1 MRLFTA
7 ILIGI
12 LALFQYDFWFGK
24 NGYLDYK
31 EVAAKIIENKTE
43 NERLTQRNQMVSA
56 EIQGLTKGFES
67 IEERA
72 RMQYDMVKEHEIFYH
87 IVKEHK

>member
-31 EVAAKIIENKTE
+31 EIAAKIIENKTE
-43 NERLTQRNQMVSA
+43 NEDILHYFILQLVPNN
-56 EIQGLTKGFES
+56 ENKKNED
-67 IEERA
+67 IE
-72 RMQYDMVKEHEIFYH
+72 
-87 IVKEHK
+87 

>member
-43 NERLTQRNQMVSA
+43 NERLMQRNQMVSA

-72 RMQYDMVKEHEIFYH
+72 RMQYDMVKEHEIFYY

>member
-43 NERLTQRNQMVSA
+43 NEKLMQRN
-56 EIQGLTKGFES
+56 
-67 IEERA
+67 
-72 RMQYDMVKEHEIFYH
+72 DMVKEHEIFYH